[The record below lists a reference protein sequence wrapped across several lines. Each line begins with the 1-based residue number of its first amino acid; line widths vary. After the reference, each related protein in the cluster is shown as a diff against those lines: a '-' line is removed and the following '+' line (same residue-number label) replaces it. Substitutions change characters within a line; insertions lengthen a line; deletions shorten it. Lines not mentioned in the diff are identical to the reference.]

1 MAAPAVDDPPAA
13 LFLFDDRIVWSSRG
27 FTGGRTRRPTC
38 TLLIGALGTL
48 TVTVSGRPPLRT
60 RAVLVGPQVERD
72 VVAEKAG
79 FYSLSLDPA
88 HPGSRYLRDQVLAG
102 RPLLNLR
109 SQLDAVAVA
118 AVVETLAPGNDCR
131 HSRATADGLLQ
142 HFFPG
147 LDGAPAVDARVVR
160 VAEWLRRELPARA
173 DMRQLGELCHL
184 SAGRLTH
191 LFSRE
196 LGVSIRSY
204 LRWSKMSKAIELLGS
219 DRTVAE
225 VAATIGFS
233 DAAHFCRVLRTYYSV
248 QPSLVGDPARVRVQV
263 CGSDRGG
270 CSR

>member
-1 MAAPAVDDPPAA
+1 MAAPVAGGAPAA

-27 FTGGRTRRPTC
+27 FTGARTCRPTC
-38 TLLIGALGTL
+38 TLLIGALDEL
-48 TVTVSGRPPLRT
+48 TVTVSGQPPLRT

-72 VVAEKAG
+72 VVAESAG

-88 HPGSRYLRDQVLAG
+88 HQGSRYLRDQVLGG
-102 RPLLNLR
+102 RALLDL
-109 SQLDAVAVA
+109 SAQLDAEVHARVSQ
-118 AVVETLAPGNDCR
+118 TLEAGNDCK
-131 HSRATADGLLQ
+131 HSRATADYLLGRL
-142 HFFPG
+142 FPG
-147 LDGAPAVDARVVR
+147 LVAAPAVDARVAR

-184 SAGRLTH
+184 SPGRLTH
-191 LFSRE
+191 LFSHE

-219 DRTVAE
+219 DRTIAD

-233 DAAHFCRVLRTYYSV
+233 DAAHFCRVLRLYYSV
-248 QPSLVGDPARVRVQV
+248 QPSLVGDPTRVRVQV
-263 CGSDRGG
+263 CSCSWDR